1 MENGDLTARWRPRQ
15 YRSLKYDPAPH
26 SPESSMN
33 NRWLLLAIAA
43 VYVGLSVITFVAY
56 AIDKSAARRRGPRTP
71 ERTLHLLSLAG
82 GWPGA
87 LLAQRWLRHKSAK
100 TSFRRVFWVT
110 VAVNVLCFAMLCAP
124 AGRSLWVSLLAR
136 P

>member
-1 MENGDLTARWRPRQ
+1 MTMWCITAVA
-15 YRSLKYDPAPH
+15 YG
-26 SPESSMN
+26 
-33 NRWLLLAIAA
+33 
-43 VYVGLSVITFVAY
+43 VLSTITFAIY
-56 AIDKSAARRRGPRTP
+56 AIDKSAARRRGPRTS

-100 TSFRRVFWVT
+100 ASFRRVFWGT
-110 VAVNVLCFAMLCAP
+110 VAFNLLCLVMLYAP
-124 AGRSLWVSLLAR
+124 AGRSLWMSLTAR

>member
-1 MENGDLTARWRPRQ
+1 MESGDLTAKRRLRQ
-15 YRSLKYDPAPH
+15 YGSVTYDPAPH
-26 SPESSMN
+26 SPESTMN
-33 NRWLLLAIAA
+33 TRWPLLWIAA
-43 VYVGLSVITFVAY
+43 AYAGLSLITFVVY

-100 TSFRRVFWVT
+100 ASFRRVFWVT
-110 VAVNVLCFAMLCAP
+110 VAVNLLGFAMLSTSW
-124 AGRSLWVSLLAR
+124 R
-136 P
+136 

>member
-1 MENGDLTARWRPRQ
+1 
-15 YRSLKYDPAPH
+15 
-26 SPESSMN
+26 MN
-33 NRWLLLAIAA
+33 AQWIAVA
-43 VYVGLSVITFVAY
+43 YGGLSAITFVVY

-100 TSFRRVFWVT
+100 ASFRRVFWLT
-110 VAVNVLCFAMLCAP
+110 VLVNLFGVVALCWAL
-124 AGRSLWVSLLAR
+124 R
-136 P
+136 PHLSG

>member
-1 MENGDLTARWRPRQ
+1 MHFRWPLLWTAAT
-15 YRSLKYDPAPH
+15 Y
-26 SPESSMN
+26 
-33 NRWLLLAIAA
+33 A
-43 VYVGLSVITFVAY
+43 VLSAITFAIY

-100 TSFRRVFWVT
+100 ASFRRVFWVT
-110 VAVNVLCFAMLCAP
+110 VAVNLLGFALLSA
-124 AGRSLWVSLLAR
+124 SLR
-136 P
+136 